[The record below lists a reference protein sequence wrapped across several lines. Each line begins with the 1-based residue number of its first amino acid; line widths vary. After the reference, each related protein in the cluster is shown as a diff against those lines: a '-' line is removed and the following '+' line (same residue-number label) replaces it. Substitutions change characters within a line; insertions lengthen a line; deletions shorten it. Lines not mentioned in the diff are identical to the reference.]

1 MLRLGLGFSFSTKW
15 FIWNYISNTTLS
27 NTFNEMTKIVPI
39 SYKIYLLIY
48 HNIRQHKDANIK
60 NPEVCNYVHTKGQII
75 SKCLFGVFNFHQK
88 TNEKQVDLSFHSSK
102 VKLFRLFFGGNVYLK
117 KSFRLFLTFSMLHQK
132 VCQPIVKTWIF
143 SCTILNDDRQHY
155 LHILLHSVS
164 F

>member
-1 MLRLGLGFSFSTKW
+1 MNLS
-15 FIWNYISNTTLS
+15 ISRHLVLNQS
-27 NTFNEMTKIVPI
+27 PI
-39 SYKIYLLIY
+39 NMILLITQLPY
-48 HNIRQHKDANIK
+48 KFVLSMDPLLNHKKRAQL
-60 NPEVCNYVHTKGQII
+60 KGQII

-143 SCTILNDDRQHY
+143 SCTILNDDWQHY